1 MPRLPPLPISEPDP
15 MNMTR
20 NPIVWLV
27 GGFVLLVLLS
37 ATFFRVP
44 ETSQAIVV
52 RLGKPNRIVNA
63 YDEREPFGATGA
75 GLVAKIPFIETVIFI
90 DKRVLD
96 LDMPQQTVLSTDQLR
111 LVVDAYARFRVVD
124 PLRMYQTVRTEEGVA
139 DQLSRILGSRLRN
152 ELGKQPFTAL
162 LSPER
167 GQLMDEIQRRVNAEA
182 SRYGAEIVDVRIK
195 RADLPTGDPLESA
208 FARMRTAR
216 EQEARNFRAQ
226 GAKQA
231 QIIRANADAE
241 AARIYANS
249 FGKDADFYA
258 FYRAMQ
264 SYQRTFGDGNAN
276 VVLDANNEFLR
287 EFRGQ
292 RGQ

>member
-1 MPRLPPLPISEPDP
+1 MTI
-15 MNMTR
+15 TR
-20 NPIVWLV
+20 NPLVWLV
-27 GGFVLLVLLS
+27 GGFVLLVLMS

-52 RLGKPNRIVNA
+52 RLGKPNRIINA
-63 YDEREPFGATGA
+63 YDAREPFGQTGA
-75 GLVAKIPFIETVIFI
+75 GLVAKIPFIESVIFI

-111 LVVDAYARFRVVD
+111 LVVDAFARFRIVD

-139 DQLSRILGSRLRN
+139 DALSRILGSRLRN

-167 GQLMDEIQRRVNAEA
+167 GQLMEDIQSRVNAEA

-264 SYQRTFGDGNAN
+264 SYQRTFSDGNAN

-287 EFRGQ
+287 EFRGRRTQ
-292 RGQ
+292 P